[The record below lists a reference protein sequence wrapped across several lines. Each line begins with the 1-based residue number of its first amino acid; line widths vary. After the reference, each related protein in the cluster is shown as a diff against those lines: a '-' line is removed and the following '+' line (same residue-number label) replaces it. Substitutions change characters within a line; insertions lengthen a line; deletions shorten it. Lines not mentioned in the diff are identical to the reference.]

1 MGKLQNVDSKSQR
14 CIVHSI
20 QMQKA
25 SELARRGEAKRQ
37 AGDFDGAIADLD
49 FALQLDANDVA
60 ALRSRGDAKRMLDD
74 CEGAIADLDMALK
87 LDPRNSFA
95 LRSRGDAKRML
106 NDHAGA
112 LYDLDLALQMEPG
125 NAVALSSRGDAKRML
140 EDYVGSIA
148 DLDVAIQMEP
158 RNGFALSSRAA
169 SKRLLGDYAGSIAD
183 LDRALQLDPTDAF
196 ALRRRGEV
204 KRMAKDFVGA
214 IADLDMALV
223 IEPANSLALW
233 RRGEAKRELGDIQG
247 AMGDLNL
254 ALQLEPMNI
263 TALCSRGDTKL
274 LLGDAQGAFDDLTMA
289 LKLQPQHAQAHRSRG
304 ELLKL
309 QGDFHGAI
317 EDFNLA
323 LRLEPQNIMALSSR
337 GDCKRMLDDCDG
349 AMADLD
355 LALELDPLN
364 ALDLTRRGE
373 VKRELGD
380 YQGALVDLDLVV
392 QMEPHNVVAL
402 SSRGDT
408 KRMLHDYVGAL
419 EDLDLAL
426 QIEPENPFPQCCR
439 AEAEQMD
446 ESRWFVE
453 KVATLEPLQQCLMSQ
468 QLRWAILGAGTVG
481 LTLALLMAESMLSRG
496 CDPNEACVHVYESQW
511 IEKCAE
517 TSKWKRKGAKL
528 TPISPR
534 EEVVTLQD
542 SVLQR
547 TLSPALQSAFEGQ
560 KSKWIHSQN
569 ASVAA
574 IETKLLAKA
583 QEAPFNTFIRI
594 HDYVETPAPIHRAWI
609 ESLEV
614 DVVVS
619 CEGSMAPSRRCFEGF
634 VNPKTKGADLEA
646 QQIYNDVEGVEGSS
660 GADYALGITLK
671 PGASKQARFNVIFS
685 MAQSIYLLNSD
696 ETSGSGCLNIRITK
710 EEYHEIFDATGHSP
724 AQGSPIRLFG
734 DEDLP
739 LITAESPSMI
749 QLRLPWLKRRIQEGF
764 KLYGFELDQMHSITA
779 FQLRPAYAQCFYRVL
794 GEASKPKLLFLAGE
808 AAISDHFWPCRG
820 LSTGLKSASAL
831 AKMWLQCETLAHG
844 ARKYNCFMDQS
855 RRYEIHQRSVMLP
868 RRDVPLPW
876 GGQLLRSLESPEAKH
891 LEAMAKEQAASNQQS
906 FLENCKMWRD
916 FLQKSPGW
924 PHESVSDEDL
934 EEQLQK
940 MVRPQDLELHLM
952 VSSTS
957 TRPSS
962 ATSTSTAASSAAS
975 TVRRSGYGNGNVV
988 IAMANLT
995 TSKILGHN
1003 DPSADE
1009 RWLG

>member
-1 MGKLQNVDSKSQR
+1 MSIPSNQGAFVY
-14 CIVHSI
+14 SI

-49 FALQLDANDVA
+49 FALQMDANDVT

-74 CEGAIADLDMALK
+74 FEGAISDLDMALK

-106 NDHAGA
+106 DDHVEA
-112 LYDLDLALQMEPG
+112 LYDLDLALQMEPR
-125 NAVALSSRGDAKRML
+125 NAMALSSRGDAKRML
-140 EDYVGSIA
+140 EDHMGSIA
-148 DLDVAIQMEP
+148 DLDAAIQLEP

-169 SKRLLGDYAGSIAD
+169 SKRLVGDYAGSIAD

-204 KRMAKDFVGA
+204 KRMTKDFVGA

-223 IEPANSLALW
+223 IKPANSLALW
-233 RRGEAKRELGDIQG
+233 RRGEAKRELGDIQA

-254 ALQLEPMNI
+254 ALQLEPMNV

-274 LLGDAQGAFDDLTMA
+274 LLGDVQGAFDDLTTA
-289 LKLQPQHAQAHRSRG
+289 LKLQPQHAQARRSRG

-317 EDFNLA
+317 EDLNVA
-323 LRLEPQNIMALSSR
+323 LRLEPKNTMALSSR
-337 GDCKRMLDDCDG
+337 GDCKRMLDDCQG

-392 QMEPHNVVAL
+392 QIEPRNVVAL

-453 KVATLEPLQQCLMSQ
+453 KVASLEPFQQCLMSQ
-468 QLRWAILGAGTVG
+468 QLQWAILGAGTVG

-496 CDPNEACVHVYESQW
+496 CDPNEASIHVYESQW
-511 IEKCAE
+511 IEKCPE
-517 TSKWKRKGAKL
+517 MDSKWKRKGAVL

-542 SVLQR
+542 SVLQL
-547 TLSPALQSAFEGQ
+547 LSPALQSAFEGQ

-594 HDYVETPAPIHRAWI
+594 HDYVETDAPIHRAWI

-619 CEGSMAPSRRCFEGF
+619 CEGSMAPSRRCFDGF
-634 VNPKTKGADLEA
+634 VNPGTKGADLEA
-646 QQIYNDVEGVEGSS
+646 QQIYNEVEGMEGSA
-660 GADYALGITLK
+660 GADYALGIMLK

-724 AQGSPIRLFG
+724 ALGSPIRLFG

-739 LITAESPSMI
+739 LITDECPSMI

-764 KLYGFELDQMHSITA
+764 LLYGLELDQMQSITG
-779 FQLRPAYAQCFYRVL
+779 FQLRPAYAQCFYHVL
-794 GEASKPKLLFLAGE
+794 SKSSTSKPKILFLAGE
-808 AAISDHFWPCRG
+808 AALSDHFWPCRG

-844 ARKYNCFMDQS
+844 ARTYNCFMDQS
-855 RRYEIHQRSVMLP
+855 RRCESYQRSVMLP
-868 RRDVPLPW
+868 RREVPLPW
-876 GGQLLRSLESPEAKH
+876 GGQLLRSLQSPEAQH
-891 LEAMAKEQAASNQQS
+891 LEAMAKEQAAANQQS

-916 FLQKSPGW
+916 FLQQSPGW

-934 EEQLQK
+934 EERLQK
-940 MVRPQDLELHLM
+940 MIRQDLELHLM

-975 TVRRSGYGNGNVV
+975 TVRRAGYGNGNVV
-988 IAMANLT
+988 MAMAGLT
-995 TSKILGHN
+995 ATKILGHN